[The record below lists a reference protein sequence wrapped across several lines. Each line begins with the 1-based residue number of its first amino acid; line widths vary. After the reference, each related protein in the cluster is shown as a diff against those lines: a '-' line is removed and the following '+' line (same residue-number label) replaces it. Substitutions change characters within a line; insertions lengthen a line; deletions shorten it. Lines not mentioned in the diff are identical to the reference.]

1 MTTKVDILGDLSIH
15 GSLIFLKDEASF
27 PADASVGTMVLK
39 GSNLYAY
46 IQVGDFTTWYP
57 FNSKTRSYIH
67 TQALPSSSWTV
78 NHNLGSSDVWYQAYL
93 DTGAPIFAG
102 RTIVD
107 SNTFI
112 LNLSTEIT
120 GTVVVVAPD
129 TVDVPTVKA
138 QSLTVSD
145 GTGVTTT
152 IDSSGIR
159 VNGTFVAT
167 TANIGTYVTNA
178 VDTAI
183 GNLADVASS
192 GDYDDLINTPSLF
205 SGAYADLSGKPTL
218 FSGSYTDLSNKPSLF
233 SGSYADLSNKP
244 TTLSGYGITDAV
256 NTSALGAVNGVA
268 TLDGSGKV
276 PSSQLP
282 SFVDDVVEYVS
293 LAGFPETGETGK
305 IYVSKDTNKTYR
317 WTGSAYIEVSSGIS
331 SFNELSDKPTTLSGY
346 GITDAATSDSPTFTG
361 IMVNNASVRSEI
373 NNISSGMTIDCSLG
387 NYFTKTLNGDATLAF
402 SNVPSGVA
410 YSCTLR
416 VIHTSGT
423 LSWPASIYW
432 PNNQSLPSLS
442 SGKTHLFVF
451 VTDDG
456 GTKWRAAALTNY
468 NA

>member
-1 MTTKVDILGDLSIH
+1 MTTKVDILGDLSVH

-27 PADASVGTMVLK
+27 PENPSIGTIVLK

-46 IQVGDFTTWYP
+46 IQVGDYTTWYP
-57 FNSKTRSYIH
+57 FSSKTRSYIH

-112 LNLSTEIT
+112 LNLSTDIT

-152 IDSSGIR
+152 IDSAGIR

-192 GDYDDLINTPSLF
+192 GDYDDLINKPVAF
-205 SGAYADLSGKPTL
+205 SGSYADLTGKPTL
-218 FSGSYTDLSNKPSLF
+218 FSGSYADLTNKPSLF
-233 SGSYADLSNKP
+233 SGSFVDLTNKP
-244 TTLSGYGITDAV
+244 TTLD
-256 NTSALGAVNGVA
+256 
-268 TLDGSGKV
+268 
-276 PSSQLP
+276 
-282 SFVDDVVEYVS
+282 
-293 LAGFPETGETGK
+293 
-305 IYVSKDTNKTYR
+305 
-317 WTGSAYIEVSSGIS
+317 
-331 SFNELSDKPTTLSGY
+331 GY
-346 GITDAATSDSPTFTG
+346 GITDAATSANPTFTG
-361 IMVNNASVRSEI
+361 LMTNNASVRSEI
-373 NNISSGMTIDCSLG
+373 NSISSGMTIDCSLG
-387 NYFTKTLNGDATLAF
+387 NYFTKTLNGDATLDF

-416 VIHTSGT
+416 VVHTSGT
-423 LSWPASIYW
+423 LSWPASVYW

-442 SGKTHLFVF
+442 SGKVHMFVF
-451 VTDDG
+451 ITEDG

-468 NA
+468 NG